1 MIIFNNFPI
10 FGRNILGIFFP
21 KQHQKLTNCYKNI
34 KMMYD
39 QTYQHRAKSSVST
52 KKIVH
57 NKCILSFRK
66 NYNIPLSQ
74 LTKKK
79 ISLSKKGKEL
89 KKSTILKIIG
99 SLKGRVFSKK
109 HKNNLKNSLSGH
121 KNPMFGRIHSK
132 FVRRKISKNLM
143 TRNA

>member
-52 KKIVH
+52 KKNVN
-57 NKCILSFRK
+57 NKNTI
-66 NYNIPLSQ
+66 NIRGYIG
-74 LTKKK
+74 
-79 ISLSKKGKEL
+79 ISL
-89 KKSTILKIIG
+89 
-99 SLKGRVFSKK
+99 
-109 HKNNLKNSLSGH
+109 
-121 KNPMFGRIHSK
+121 FGRTD
-132 FVRRKISKNLM
+132 VW
-143 TRNA
+143 TRVIDK

>member
-1 MIIFNNFPI
+1 MITIINFPI
-10 FGRNILGIFFP
+10 FGRNNFGIFFP
-21 KQHQKLTNCYKNI
+21 RQYQKFTNCHKNI

-39 QTYQHRAKSSVST
+39 QTFQHRAKSSVSI
-52 KKIVH
+52 KKFCH
-57 NKCILSFRK
+57 NKCFLGFRK

-89 KKSTILKIIG
+89 KKSTILKIIE
-99 SLKGRVFSKK
+99 SLKGRVFSEK